1 MFSVPFSHLLG
12 VPRRP
17 ERGGGRIPIGGHLS
31 QTKMGPQ
38 VQNPKGKESNGSEIS
53 DNNLFVLI
61 NN

>member
-17 ERGGGRIPIGGHLS
+17 GGGGGRIPIGGHLS